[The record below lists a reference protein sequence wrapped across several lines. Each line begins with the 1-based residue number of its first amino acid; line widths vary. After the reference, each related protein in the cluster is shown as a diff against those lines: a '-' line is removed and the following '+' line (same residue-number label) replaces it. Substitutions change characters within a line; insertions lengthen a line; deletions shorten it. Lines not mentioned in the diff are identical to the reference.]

1 MTRRALITG
10 IRGQDGSY
18 LAEHLL
24 AEGYDVWGMVR
35 GQTEQQAPLA
45 PHLRDEVHLVHG
57 DLRDQESLT
66 AAVERCEPD
75 EVYNLGGIS
84 YVPLSW
90 RQAEITAEVT
100 GVGVLRI
107 LEAIRIVSGARGSQ
121 STAGRQIRFCQ
132 ASSSAMYGKV
142 QETPQNELTQFHP
155 RSPYGVAKA
164 YGHHITQSYR
174 ETYGMHA
181 SSGILFNHESPRRGR
196 EFVTRKVSLGV
207 ARIKL
212 GQATELRLGNLEAL
226 VDWGFAGDYVRA
238 MHLMSN
244 RDAADDYVVGTG
256 RLHSVQQLV
265 KLAFSCVG
273 LNWRDHVRI
282 DPELVRPADAVV
294 LCADYKKAELEL
306 GWRPSMSF
314 EDLVGLMVESDLRL
328 LSTT

>member
-24 AEGYDVWGMVR
+24 AEGYDVWGLVR
-35 GQTEQQAPLA
+35 GQSEPRMPLA
-45 PHLRDEVHLVHG
+45 PHLRDEVHVVRG
-57 DLRDQESLT
+57 DLVDQDSLIAT
-66 AAVERCEPD
+66 IEQCEPD
-75 EVYNLGGIS
+75 EVYNLGAIS

-90 RQAEITAEVT
+90 RQAELTAEVT

-107 LEAIRIVSGARGSQ
+107 LEAIRVVSGTRGSQ
-121 STAGRQIRFCQ
+121 SATGRQIRFCQ

-142 QETPQNELTQFHP
+142 RETPQNELTQFHP
-155 RSPYGVAKA
+155 RSPYGVAKV
-164 YGHHITQSYR
+164 YGHYITQSYR
-174 ETYGMHA
+174 ESYGMHA

-212 GQATELRLGNLEAL
+212 GQATELQLGNLDAQ
-226 VDWGFAGDYVRA
+226 VDWGFAGDHVRA
-238 MHLMSN
+238 MHLMLKQ
-244 RDAADDYVVGTG
+244 DVADDYVVGTG
-256 RLHSVQQLV
+256 RMHSVRQLV
-265 KLAFSCVG
+265 ELAFSCAG
-273 LNWRDHVRI
+273 LKWRDHVRV
-282 DPELVRPADAVV
+282 DPELVRPADVV
-294 LCADYKKAELEL
+294 LLCADYKKAELKL

-314 EDLVGLMVESDLRL
+314 EDLVVLMVESDLRL